1 MLRAQALPV
10 IVWAHTAERHLD
22 PLPVVPIHVFGEL
35 RLQLGRRSPLPAGPV
50 VHLDLERSG
59 ELLVGGVVRA
69 ARLPRHRPR
78 QAMPVHEA
86 NPTAPA
92 ATHSPVGAGD
102 RVSSLGQRV
111 GSCAGLLFGISPRPP
126 SAMQITSQ
134 LQTEPADFAPRSA
147 ATGLGSSPL
156 VTRRAASGFK
166 IRRAEPPLFL
176 SWSRHLLSADNRL
189 SRRCL
194 VENPSLSTTC
204 CWVVLPSKNSST
216 ALGLFSSACLL
227 TSDSLRLICSRNRL
241 YSLTLE

>member
-166 IRRAEPPLFL
+166 IRRAEPPFFYPG
-176 SWSRHLLSADNRL
+176 RG
-189 SRRCL
+189 
-194 VENPSLSTTC
+194 TC
-204 CWVVLPSKNSST
+204 CPRTTVSRGVASWKIPAYRRPAAGSYCPRRTARPPSASSLLH
-216 ALGLFSSACLL
+216 AFSPA
-227 TSDSLRLICSRNRL
+227 TPFG
-241 YSLTLE
+241 